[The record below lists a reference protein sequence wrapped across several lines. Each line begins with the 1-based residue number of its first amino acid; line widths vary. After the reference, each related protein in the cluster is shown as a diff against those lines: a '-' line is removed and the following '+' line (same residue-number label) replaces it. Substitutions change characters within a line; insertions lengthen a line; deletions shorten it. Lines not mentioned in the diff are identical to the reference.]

1 MQVASRIR
9 QIPPSATLALNAKA
23 NQLKAQGVDIV
34 NFGVGEPDFD
44 TPENIR
50 EAAIRAIKE
59 GFTRYTPVGGTP
71 ELKEAICAKFQADY
85 GLTYKPA
92 EVLVSCGGKHGL
104 YNLFQ
109 IMFEPGD
116 EVVIPAPFWVSYVPM
131 AMLAEA
137 VPVIVP
143 TREANGF
150 KLTAAELKARL
161 TPRTKALVLNSPSN
175 PTGGVYTRKEL
186 EELGQVVLE
195 HGLYVISDDIYDK
208 ILFDGAKFVNI
219 AMLDPELKAR
229 TFILNGVSKAYAMTG
244 WRIGYLLGD
253 PGGHRRGHQF
263 AEPVHLQPHL
273 HLPEGGGGGPKRASG
288 HGGRHGGG
296 IRLAPG
302 RHPASDPGHP
312 RGHLP
317 QAGRG
322 LLSVS
327 EFFGLLRQAE
337 AGPGAV
343 QFPGPGGLP
352 ADGGQV
358 GGGAGQRVRGRQL
371 PQVFLC
377 HLPGAHCHRA
387 EPHQGSPGKVG
398 KIEEGGKF
406 KTGKRGRLRS
416 RAALSVQLRFSG
428 RPLGVWRP

>member
-50 EAAIRAIKE
+50 EAAIRAIKD

-85 GLTYKPA
+85 GLTYQPA

-175 PTGGVYTRKEL
+175 PTGGVYSRKEL
-186 EELGQVVLE
+186 EDLGQVVLE
-195 HGLYVISDDIYDK
+195 HGLYVLSDDIYDK

-244 WRIGYLLGD
+244 WRIGYLLGAQEGIAAATNLQSQSTSNPTSISQKAAVEALRGPQD
-253 PGGHRRGHQF
+253 TVAAMVAEFAWRRDDILRRTLEIPGVTCPKPGGAFYLFPNFSAYYDR
-263 AEPVHLQPHL
+263 LQPAPGQSNSQAL
-273 HLPEGGGGGPKRASG
+273 ADYLLTEA
-288 HGGRHGGG
+288 
-296 IRLAPG
+296 RLAAVPG
-302 RHPASDPGHP
+302 N
-312 RGHLP
+312 
-317 QAGRG
+317 
-322 LLSVS
+322 
-327 EFFGLLRQAE
+327 EFGE
-337 AGPGAV
+337 
-343 QFPGPGGLP
+343 
-352 ADGGQV
+352 D
-358 GGGAGQRVRGRQL
+358 
-371 PQVFLC
+371 
-377 HLPGAHCHRA
+377 HC
-387 EPHQGSPGKVG
+387 
-398 KIEEGGKF
+398 
-406 KTGKRGRLRS
+406 
-416 RAALSVQLRFSG
+416 LRFSYATSRERIATG
-428 RPLGVWRP
+428 LSRIKEALEKLGK